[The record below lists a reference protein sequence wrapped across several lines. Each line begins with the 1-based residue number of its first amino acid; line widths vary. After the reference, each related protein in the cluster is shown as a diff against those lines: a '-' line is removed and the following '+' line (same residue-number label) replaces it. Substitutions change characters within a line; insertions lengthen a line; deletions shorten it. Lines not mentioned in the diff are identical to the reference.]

1 MKTKWRKLPWH
12 PLLRLRNLRCF
23 IHFWMSDKSK
33 HSIKSLTLLI
43 LYFIVYNPYQCILSI
58 VFQPDLK
65 ALTACRVQTAPLL
78 AGDLTEPPEN
88 KLGPQKS
95 CSGYIF
101 AIVDY
106 RRKQMSEKVDGFS
119 LVVWKMLL
127 EWPDGYSSTW
137 YRSAAQTFTSN
148 MHLQLSLHFFYFR
161 KKRPDRRS
169 LAASRVCGLTRGD
182 VL

>member
-33 HSIKSLTLLI
+33 HSIKSLTSLI

-106 RRKQMSEKVDGFS
+106 RRKQMAEKVDGFS
-119 LVVWKMLL
+119 LVVWKLL
-127 EWPDGYSSTW
+127 PDCFLSDLTATLLPDTGQLLRPSH
-137 YRSAAQTFTSN
+137 QTCICNWAYIF
-148 MHLQLSLHFFYFR
+148 LYFR
-161 KKRPDRRS
+161 EKS
-169 LAASRVCGLTRGD
+169 LTVEA
-182 VL
+182 